1 MRPTP
6 PEERNATTAPP
17 AALKPTADDLIVQTA
32 KRDGELGVQRA
43 LQTIRE
49 RHSRPVAAALTAL
62 VHTTI
67 NTLHVID
74 RMEAEVRFI
83 ISYAHR
89 LNAGEDVRALVHEAL
104 PELLRRKRVNLLV
117 RDKDPAYKPLEHA
130 HYAAF
135 ERRLPDLARM
145 VAVEDPVDYD
155 DMVRR
160 AFPERPYV
168 DHIIDDNAAFVHGI
182 IDHLE
187 SHPQLLRVPQSLVGK
202 LSDAARDIVDW
213 QIQKVRAGL
222 DEIYA
227 NTPAPADANN

>member
-1 MRPTP
+1 MT
-6 PEERNATTAPP
+6 
-17 AALKPTADDLIVQTA
+17 PTADDLIVQIA

-43 LQTIRE
+43 LQTIRAS
-49 RHSRPVAAALTAL
+49 HNKPIAAVLSGL
-62 VHTTI
+62 VHTAV

-104 PELLRRKRVNLLV
+104 PELLRRKRVHLLI

-130 HYAAF
+130 HFAAF

-145 VAVEDPVDYD
+145 VAIKDPASYD
-155 DMVRR
+155 DLVRR
-160 AFPERPYV
+160 AFPDRAYV
-168 DHIIDDNAAFVHGI
+168 EHIIDDNAAFVHGVV
-182 IDHLE
+182 DHLE
-187 SHPQLLRVPQSLVGK
+187 SHPQLLRVPQGLVGK

-213 QIQKVRAGL
+213 QIAKVRAGL

-227 NTPAPADANN
+227 EPTTPTTAGHP